1 MVKCKALLSGY
12 RQFHYL
18 CETDDSYKDI
28 AEDVENRFDTSNYE
42 IHRLLPKAKNEK
54 VIGLMN
60 NELGR
65 EIMK

>member
-12 RQFHYL
+12 RQSHYL

-42 IHRLLPKAKNEK
+42 IHRRLPKAKNEK

>member
-18 CETDDSYKDI
+18 CETDDSYKGI
-28 AEDVENRFDTSNYE
+28 AEDVEKRFHTSNYE
-42 IHRLLPKAKNEK
+42 IHRPLPKAKNEK